1 MSLIKR
7 EQKRR
12 ERRIARVR
20 SRLENRNNAV
30 RISVFRSLNNI
41 SVQVIDDVQGKTL
54 ASASSLALKKAK
66 GDKKEIAFLVGQALA
81 EQIKGLGIEK
91 YVFDR
96 GCYLYHGRV
105 KALADGLR
113 QGGIQI

>member
-7 EQKRR
+7 EQKRI

-20 SRLENRNNAV
+20 SGLKSRNNPV
-30 RISVFRSLNNI
+30 RISVFRSLKHI
-41 SVQVIDDVQGKTL
+41 SVQVIDDIQGKTL
-54 ASASSLALKKAK
+54 ASASSLVLKEAK
-66 GDKKEIAFLVGQALA
+66 GSKKDVAFLVGQALA
-81 EQIKGLGIEK
+81 EQMKGLGIEK
-91 YVFDR
+91 FVFDR
-96 GCYLYHGRV
+96 GRYLYHGRV